1 MRENEHTQ
9 GAVFF
14 SSKSLRDNLA
24 GFNDSLQTDLNKY
37 PALPPTMPWLD
48 AIKPNSP
55 LLSEAVATKSGVSLT
70 WQTPSTAKDG
80 DTASGFVIYRFNDG
94 ESINTARVRA
104 IVKISFDAEL
114 RSFID
119 ETAEKGKRYTYVLTT
134 LDRIKN
140 ESEASNSVT
149 VKAN

>member
-1 MRENEHTQ
+1 M
-9 GAVFF
+9 
-14 SSKSLRDNLA
+14 A
-24 GFNDSLQTDLNKY
+24 GFNDSLQTDIYKN

-48 AIKPNSP
+48 AIKPNAP
-55 LLSEAVATKSGVSLT
+55 LLGEAIATKNGVNLT

-80 DTASGFVIYRFNDG
+80 DTASGFVIYRFNEG
-94 ESINTARVRA
+94 ESINTSRGRA
-104 IVKISFDAEL
+104 ILKISFDADL

-119 ETAEKGKRYTYVLTT
+119 ETAEKGKLYTYVITS

-149 VKAN
+149 VKAY

>member
-1 MRENEHTQ
+1 LRENKHVQ

-24 GFNDSLQTDLNKY
+24 GFNDSLQTDIYRY
-37 PALPPTMPWLD
+37 PTLPPTMPWLD
-48 AIKPNSP
+48 NLNPNAP
-55 LLSEAVATKSGVSLT
+55 LLSEALATKNGVNLS
-70 WQTPSTAKDG
+70 WKIPSPAKDG
-80 DTASGFVIYRFNDG
+80 DTASGFVIYRFNEG
-94 ESINTARVRA
+94 ESTNTARVRA
-104 IVKISFDAEL
+104 ILKISFDAEL
-114 RSFID
+114 RSFVD
-119 ETAEKGKRYTYVLTT
+119 ETAEKGKRYTYVITA